1 MKRNL
6 LLLAAICS
14 CYNLFAEEVIVK
26 QFRYAGPYEVK
37 KPFLKDSLDV
47 NSKKFTE
54 KELLKTA
61 VPFSNVRQST
71 QLLEANADGES
82 TLPAGNQSSYIGLA
96 SFYLNSDRYV
106 KGTLQVKG
114 PETYEV
120 YVNNE
125 KQTAPDGKVSLSLE
139 PHRYEIVIKYLA
151 ESDKAGTL
159 KVSFD
164 TEKEAVITATTDPEK
179 RYTISDVFDGTRF
192 RSVSLSPNGKY
203 LLTSYQTTYPGGQTA
218 YFQQITDKTNGQ
230 VLMESSTN
238 NFSWMPQSNRLY
250 YTRKGLQGK
259 ELVTVDP
266 VTKAETILSQNLP
279 DGWFSIAPT
288 EDFLI
293 FTISEKGPEKDKDM
307 EEILVPDDRQPG
319 WRNRSFL
326 HKYDLA
332 TGMLERL
339 TYGHHSTFLNDISS
353 DGNKILFTCTEDNL
367 TERPFTVTSLYQM
380 DLKYGN
386 TVLLFKDPFINSAK
400 FISEDGLFFIVSG
413 SGEAFG
419 GKGLHIKDGQ
429 ISNMSDKQLFFCD
442 NGSDFGLIGPSAI
455 PITKD
460 FNPSILN
467 FSVNRKNRTIYFQAE
482 DKDRVRLY
490 SYTRTGLITEYP
502 VEEDIISDFSVAA
515 DAPELVYFGESAS
528 NSQRLYSMNLKK
540 KEKESVCLKD
550 LSKDILKDITLG
562 EVHDWN
568 FQAAAGDTIYGRY
581 YLPPHFDPSKKYP
594 LIVNYYGGTSPTER
608 SLENRYPSHTYA
620 ALGYVVYIIQ
630 PSGATG
636 FGQEFSARH
645 VNAWGKRTGDEIIEG
660 TKKFCEEHSFVDAK
674 KIGCIGASYGGFM
687 TQYLQTKTDIFAAA
701 ISHAGISDITSY
713 WGEGY
718 WGYSYSAL
726 ATANSYP
733 WNARDI
739 YVEQSP
745 LFHAD
750 KINTPILFLHGSV
763 DTNVP
768 VGESIQMFTALK
780 LLGKPTAFIQVNG
793 QNHQILD
800 YKKRAEWNKTI
811 YAWFAKYLKE
821 QPEWWEALYPPKSL

>member
-1 MKRNL
+1 MRKNM

-37 KPFLKDSLDV
+37 KPFLQDSLDV

-61 VPFSNVRQST
+61 IPFSNGRQSA
-71 QLLEANADGES
+71 QFLETDTNGES
-82 TLPAGNQSSYIGLA
+82 MLPGTSQACHIGLA

-106 KGTLQVKG
+106 KGSLQIKG

-120 YVNNE
+120 YINNE
-125 KQTAPDGKVSLSLE
+125 KQTPADGKIALTLE
-139 PHRYEIVIKYLA
+139 PHRYEVVIKYLS
-151 ESDKAGTL
+151 EKDKTGSL
-159 KVSFD
+159 KVTFE
-164 TEKEAVITATTDPEK
+164 TEAEAVVTATTDPEK
-179 RYTISDVFDGTRF
+179 RYTISDVFDGTRM
-192 RSVSLSPNGKY
+192 RSVSLSPDGKY
-203 LLTSYQTTYPGGQTA
+203 LLTAYQTTFPGGKTES
-218 YFQQITDKTNGQ
+218 FQQVTDRASGQ
-230 VLMESSTN
+230 VLIESSSN
-238 NFSWMPQSNRLY
+238 DYSWMPQSNLLY
-250 YTRKGLQGK
+250 YTRNGLQGK
-259 ELVTVDP
+259 ELVSIDP
-266 VTKAETILSQNLP
+266 VTKTENVLSSNLP
-279 DGWFSIAPT
+279 DGWFIFSPT
-288 EDFLI
+288 EEYLL
-293 FTISEKGPEKDKDM
+293 FTVSEEGPKKDKDM

-332 TGMLERL
+332 TGVFERL
-339 TYGHHSTFLNDISS
+339 TYGHNSTSLNDISQ
-353 DGNKILFTCTEDNL
+353 DGRYLLFTSQERTL
-367 TERPFTVTSLYQM
+367 TKRPFSITTLYRM
-380 DLKYGN
+380 DLQ
-386 TVLLFKDPFINSAK
+386 TMETEALLKDPFIGRATFSP
-400 FISEDGLFFIVSG
+400 DGKLLAIEG
-413 SGEAFG
+413 SGEAFDG
-419 GKGLHIKDGQ
+419 IGLNIAPGQTSNTADGQ
-429 ISNMSDKQLFFCD
+429 LFIYDLGSKQV
-442 NGSDFGLIGPSAI
+442 SPVS
-455 PITKD
+455 KD
-460 FNPSILN
+460 FNPSIQY
-467 FSVNRKNRTIYFQAE
+467 FTWNRHDKQIYLQGE
-482 DKDRVRLY
+482 DKDCVRLY
-490 SYTRTGLITEYP
+490 VLNPSTGKIKPIPLK
-502 VEEDIISDFSVAA
+502 EDILSDFTLAES
-515 DAPELVYFGESAS
+515 APELVYYGESAS
-528 NSQRLYSMNLKK
+528 NSQRLYSVNLKK
-540 KEKESVCLKD
+540 NTTVCLKD

-562 EVHDWN
+562 EVRDWN
-568 FQAAAGDTIYGRY
+568 FKAAAGDTIYGRY
-581 YLPPHFDPSKKYP
+581 YLPPHFDPNKKYP

-608 SLENRYPSHTYA
+608 SLENRYPSHAYA
-620 ALGYVVYIIQ
+620 ALGYIVYIIQ

-660 TKKFCEEHSFVDAK
+660 TKKFCAEHNFVDAK

-718 WGYSYSAL
+718 WGYSYSSL

-750 KINTPILFLHGSV
+750 KINTPLLFLHGSV

-780 LLGKPTAFIQVNG
+780 LLGKETAFIQVTG
-793 QNHQILD
+793 QNHQIFD
-800 YKKRAEWNKTI
+800 YKKRAEWNNTI
-811 YAWFAKYLKE
+811 YAWFAKWLKE
-821 QPEWWEALYPPKSL
+821 QPEWWEALYPAKSL

>member
-1 MKRNL
+1 MKRNM

-14 CYNLFAEEVIVK
+14 CCNLFAEEVIVK
-26 QFRYAGPYEVK
+26 QFRHAGPYEVK
-37 KPFLKDSLDV
+37 KPFLNDSLDV

-61 VPFSNVRQST
+61 IPFSNVRQST
-71 QLLEANADGES
+71 QILEANANGEGL
-82 TLPAGNQSSYIGLA
+82 LPASSLPYQIGLA

-106 KGTLQVKG
+106 KGNLQVKG

-120 YVNNE
+120 YINNE
-125 KQTAPDGKVSLSLE
+125 KQTPADGKIALTLE
-139 PHRYEIVIKYLA
+139 PHRYEVVIKYLA
-151 ESDKAGTL
+151 GKDKAGSL
-159 KVSFD
+159 KVTFD
-164 TEKEAVITATTDPEK
+164 TEAEATVTATTDPEK
-179 RYTISDVFDGTRF
+179 RYTISEVFDGTRF

-203 LLTSYQTTYPGGQTA
+203 LLTSYQTTFPGGETA
-218 YFQQITDKTNGQ
+218 SNQQVTDKANGQ
-230 VLMESSTN
+230 VLVESSTN
-238 NFSWMPQSNRLY
+238 NYNWMPQSNRLY

-259 ELVTVDP
+259 ELVSIDP
-266 VTKAETILSQNLP
+266 VTKTETILSANLP
-279 DGWFSIAPT
+279 DGWFVFAPT
-288 EDFLI
+288 EDYLI
-293 FTISEKGPEKDKDM
+293 FMVSEEGPKKGKDM
-307 EEILVPDDRQPG
+307 EEIIVPDDRQPG
-319 WRNRSFL
+319 WRNRFFL

-332 TGMLERL
+332 TGLFERL
-339 TYGHHSTFLNDISS
+339 TYGHNSTAINDISK
-353 DGNKILFTCTEDNL
+353 DGRYLLFTSRERTL
-367 TERPFTVTSLYQM
+367 TQRPFSTTTLYRM
-380 DLKYGN
+380 DLQSMQAEEI
-386 TVLLFKDPFINSAK
+386 LKDPFIGSAS
-400 FISEDGLFFIVSG
+400 FSPDGTQLAIEG

-419 GKGLHIKDGQ
+419 GIGLNIAPGQTSNTADGQ
-429 ISNMSDKQLFFCD
+429 LFIYDLAGKQVTPVSKDFDPSIQSVIWNIHDKQ
-442 NGSDFGLIGPSAI
+442 
-455 PITKD
+455 
-460 FNPSILN
+460 
-467 FSVNRKNRTIYFQAE
+467 IYLQGE
-482 DKDRVRLY
+482 DKDCVRLY
-490 SYTRTGLITEYP
+490 VLNPSNGKINPIPLK
-502 VEEDIISDFSVAA
+502 EDILSDFTIATS
-515 DAPELVYFGESAS
+515 APELVYFGESAS
-528 NSQRLYSMNLKK
+528 NSQRLYSVNLKK
-540 KEKESVCLKD
+540 NTTVCLKD
-550 LSKDILKDITLG
+550 LSETILKDVTLG

-581 YLPPHFDPSKKYP
+581 YLPPHFDPNKKYP

-608 SLENRYPSHTYA
+608 SLENRYPSHAYA
-620 ALGYVVYIIQ
+620 ALGYIVYIIQ

-660 TKKFCEEHSFVDAK
+660 TKKFCAEHSFVDAK

-687 TQYLQTKTDIFAAA
+687 TQYLQTKTDLFAAA

-718 WGYSYSAL
+718 WGYSYSSL

-780 LLGKPTAFIQVNG
+780 LLGKETAFIQVVG
-793 QNHQILD
+793 QNHQIFD
-800 YKKRAEWNKTI
+800 YKKRAEWNNTI
-811 YAWFAKYLKE
+811 YAWFAKWLKE
-821 QPEWWEALYPPKSL
+821 QPEWWEALYPQKSL

>member
-82 TLPAGNQSSYIGLA
+82 TLPAGNQSSYIGLT

-230 VLMESSTN
+230 VLIESSTN
-238 NFSWMPQSNRLY
+238 NFNWMPQSNRLY

-266 VTKAETILSQNLP
+266 MTKAETILSQNLP

-326 HKYDLA
+326 HKYDLT

-568 FQAAAGDTIYGRY
+568 FQAATGDTIYGRY

>member
-230 VLMESSTN
+230 VLIESSTN
-238 NFSWMPQSNRLY
+238 NFNWMPQSNRLY

>member
-1 MKRNL
+1 MKRNI

-14 CYNLFAEEVIVK
+14 CYNLFAEEVTVK

-37 KPFLKDSLDV
+37 KPFLNDSLDV

-61 VPFSNVRQST
+61 IPFSNVRQST
-71 QLLEANADGES
+71 QLLDANTNGEGQ
-82 TLPAGNQSSYIGLA
+82 LPASSQPYQIGLA

-106 KGTLQVKG
+106 KGDLSVKG

-120 YVNNE
+120 YINNE
-125 KQTAPDGKVSLSLE
+125 KQIPADGKITLSLE
-139 PHRYEIVIKYLA
+139 PHRYEVVIKYLA
-151 ESDKAGTL
+151 EANKAESL
-159 KVSFD
+159 KVTFN
-164 TEKEAVITATTDPEK
+164 TEAEAVVTATTNPEK
-179 RYTISDVFDGTRF
+179 RYTISEVYNGTRF

-203 LLTSYQTTYPGGQTA
+203 LLTAYQTTYPGGKTQS
-218 YFQQITDKTNGQ
+218 YQQVTDRTTGQ
-230 VLMESSTN
+230 VVIESSN
-238 NFSWMPQSNRLY
+238 NDYNWMPKSNRLY
-250 YTRKGLQGK
+250 YTREGMEGK

-266 VTKAETILSQNLP
+266 ATQAETILSRNLP
-279 DGWFSIAPT
+279 DGWFVIAPT
-288 EDFLI
+288 EDYLI
-293 FTISEKGPEKDKDM
+293 FTVSEEGPKKDKDM
-307 EEILVPDDRQPG
+307 EEILVPDDRQPD

-332 TGMLERL
+332 TGLFERL
-339 TYGHHSTFLNDISS
+339 TYGYNSTHLNDISK
-353 DGNKILFTCTEDNL
+353 DGRYILFSSSERTL
-367 TERPFTVTSLYQM
+367 TQRPFSINTLYRM
-380 DLKYGN
+380 DLQ
-386 TVLLFKDPFINSAK
+386 TMQTEALLKDAFIGRAGFSP
-400 FISEDGLFFIVSG
+400 DGKLLAIEG
-413 SGEAFG
+413 SGEAFNG
-419 GKGLHIKDGQ
+419 IGLKIAPGQTSNIADGQ
-429 ISNMSDKQLFFCD
+429 LFIYDPEKKEVSPVSKDFDPSIQFFTWNSNDKQ
-442 NGSDFGLIGPSAI
+442 
-455 PITKD
+455 
-460 FNPSILN
+460 
-467 FSVNRKNRTIYFQAE
+467 IYLQGE
-482 DKDRVRLY
+482 DKDCVRLY
-490 SYTRTGLITEYP
+490 VLNPSNGKINP
-502 VEEDIISDFSVAA
+502 VPLKEEILSDFTLAES
-515 DAPELVYFGESAS
+515 APELVYFGESAS
-528 NSQRLYSMNLKK
+528 NSQRLYSVNLKK
-540 KEKESVCLKD
+540 NTTVCLKD
-550 LSKDILKDITLG
+550 LSETILKDVTLG

-581 YLPPHFDPSKKYP
+581 YLPPHFDPNKKYP
-594 LIVNYYGGTSPTER
+594 LIVNYYGGTSPTAR

-620 ALGYVVYIIQ
+620 ALGYIVYIIQ

-660 TKKFCEEHSFVDAK
+660 TKKFCAEHNFVDAK

-718 WGYSYSAL
+718 WGYSYSSL

-768 VGESIQMFTALK
+768 IGESIQMFTALK
-780 LLGKPTAFIQVNG
+780 LLGKETAFIQVNG
-793 QNHQILD
+793 QNHQIFD
-800 YKKRAEWNKTI
+800 YKKRAEWNNTI
-811 YAWFAKYLKE
+811 YAWFAKWLKE
-821 QPEWWEALYPPKSL
+821 QPQWWEALYPAKSL

>member
-1 MKRNL
+1 MKRNM

-14 CYNLFAEEVIVK
+14 CCNLFAEEVIVK
-26 QFRYAGPYEVK
+26 QFRHAGPYEVK
-37 KPFLKDSLDV
+37 KPFLNDSLDV

-61 VPFSNVRQST
+61 IPFSNVRQST
-71 QLLEANADGES
+71 QILEANADGEGL
-82 TLPAGNQSSYIGLA
+82 LPASSLPYQIGLA

-106 KGTLQVKG
+106 KGNLQVKG

-120 YVNNE
+120 YINNE
-125 KQTAPDGKVSLSLE
+125 KQTPADGKIALTLE
-139 PHRYEIVIKYLA
+139 PHRYEVVIKYLA
-151 ESDKAGTL
+151 GKDKAGSL
-159 KVSFD
+159 KVTFD
-164 TEKEAVITATTDPEK
+164 TEAEATVAATTDPEK
-179 RYTISDVFDGTRF
+179 RYTISEVFDGTRF

-203 LLTSYQTTYPGGQTA
+203 LLTSYQTTFPGGETA
-218 YFQQITDKTNGQ
+218 SNQQVTDKANGQ
-230 VLMESSTN
+230 VLVESSTN
-238 NFSWMPQSNRLY
+238 NYNWMPQSNRLY

-259 ELVTVDP
+259 ELVSIDP
-266 VTKAETILSQNLP
+266 VTKTETILSANLP
-279 DGWFSIAPT
+279 DGWFVFAPT
-288 EDFLI
+288 EDYLI
-293 FTISEKGPEKDKDM
+293 FMVSEEGPKKDKDM
-307 EEILVPDDRQPG
+307 EEIIVPDDRQPG
-319 WRNRSFL
+319 WRNRFFL

-332 TGMLERL
+332 TGLFERL
-339 TYGHHSTFLNDISS
+339 TYGHNSTAINDISK
-353 DGNKILFTCTEDNL
+353 DGRYLLFTSRERTL
-367 TERPFTVTSLYQM
+367 TQRPFSTTTLYRM
-380 DLKYGN
+380 DLQSMQ
-386 TVLLFKDPFINSAK
+386 TEEILKDPFISSAS
-400 FISEDGLFFIVSG
+400 FSPDGTQLAIEG

-419 GKGLHIKDGQ
+419 GIGLNIAPGQTSNTADGQ
-429 ISNMSDKQLFFCD
+429 LFIYDLAGKQVTPVSKDFDPSIQSVIWNNHDKQ
-442 NGSDFGLIGPSAI
+442 
-455 PITKD
+455 
-460 FNPSILN
+460 
-467 FSVNRKNRTIYFQAE
+467 IYLQGE
-482 DKDRVRLY
+482 DKDCVRLY
-490 SYTRTGLITEYP
+490 VLNPSNGKINP
-502 VEEDIISDFSVAA
+502 VPLKEDILSDFTIATS
-515 DAPELVYFGESAS
+515 APELVYFGESAS
-528 NSQRLYSMNLKK
+528 NSQRLYSVNLKK
-540 KEKESVCLKD
+540 NTTVCLKD
-550 LSKDILKDITLG
+550 LSETILKDVTLG

-581 YLPPHFDPSKKYP
+581 YLPPHFDPNKKYP

-608 SLENRYPSHTYA
+608 SLENRYPSHAYA
-620 ALGYVVYIIQ
+620 ALGYIVYIIQ

-660 TKKFCEEHSFVDAK
+660 TKKFCAEHSFVDAK

-687 TQYLQTKTDIFAAA
+687 TQYLQTKTDLFAAA

-718 WGYSYSAL
+718 WGYSYSSL

-780 LLGKPTAFIQVNG
+780 LLGKETAFIQVVG
-793 QNHQILD
+793 QNHQIFD
-800 YKKRAEWNKTI
+800 YKKRAEWNNTI
-811 YAWFAKYLKE
+811 YAWFAKWLKE
-821 QPEWWEALYPPKSL
+821 QPEWWEALYPQKSL

>member
-326 HKYDLA
+326 HKYDLT

-515 DAPELVYFGESAS
+515 DTPELVYFGESAS

>member
-203 LLTSYQTTYPGGQTA
+203 LLTAYQTTYPGGDTES
-218 YFQQITDKTNGQ
+218 FQQVTDRATGQ
-230 VLMESSTN
+230 VLMESN
-238 NFSWMPQSNRLY
+238 NHHYSWMPRSNRLY
-250 YTRKGLQGK
+250 YTRKGMQGK
-259 ELVTVDP
+259 ELVQ
-266 VTKAETILSQNLP
+266 AEEVLAHNLP
-279 DGWFSIAPT
+279 DGWFNFAPT
-288 EDFLI
+288 EDFLLFNI
-293 FTISEKGPEKDKDM
+293 TEEGPKKGEDLQ
-307 EEILVPDDRQPG
+307 EILVPDDRQPG
-319 WRNRSFL
+319 WRTRSFI

-332 TGMLERL
+332 TGVFQRL
-339 TYGHHSTFLNDISS
+339 TYGHTSTSINDISD
-353 DGNKILFTCTEDNL
+353 DGRYLLFTCSEREL
-367 TERPFTVTSLYQM
+367 TKRPFSTTLLYRM
-380 DLKYGN
+380 DLQ
-386 TVLLFKDPFINSAK
+386 TLETELLLKDPFISYAQ
-400 FISEDGLFFIVSG
+400 FSPDGKMLAIAA
-413 SGEAFG
+413 SGEAFN
-419 GKGLHIKDGQ
+419 KIGLKIAPGQTSNMADGQ
-429 ISNMSDKQLFFCD
+429 LFLYDPASKQA
-442 NGSDFGLIGPSAI
+442 NPV
-455 PITKD
+455 TKD
-460 FNPSILN
+460 FNPSVQN
-467 FSVNRKNRTIYFQAE
+467 FVWNKGDKQIYLQGE
-482 DKDRVRLY
+482 DKDCVRLY
-490 SYTRTGLITEYP
+490 VLNPSTGKILPIP
-502 VEEDIISDFSVAA
+502 LKEDILSDFTIAETT
-515 DAPELVYFGESAS
+515 PELVYFGESAS
-528 NSQRLYSMNLKK
+528 NSQRLYSINLKK
-540 KEKESVCLKD
+540 NTSVCLKD
-550 LSKDILKDITLG
+550 LSAGILKDVILG

-568 FQAAAGDTIYGRY
+568 FRAAAGDTIYGRY
-581 YLPPHFDPSKKYP
+581 YLPPHFDPNKKYP

-608 SLENRYPSHTYA
+608 SLENRYPSHVYA
-620 ALGYVVYIIQ
+620 ALGYIVYIIQ

-645 VNAWGKRTGDEIIEG
+645 VNAWGLRTGDEIIEG
-660 TKKFCEEHSFVDAK
+660 TKKFCAEHNFVDTK

-726 ATANSYP
+726 ASANSYP
-733 WNARDI
+733 WNARDM
-739 YVEQSP
+739 YTLQSP
-745 LFHAD
+745 LFNAD
-750 KINTPILFLHGSV
+750 KINTPILFLHGTV

-780 LLGKPTAFIQVNG
+780 LLGKPTAFVQVVG

-811 YAWFAKYLKE
+811 YAWFAKWLKN
-821 QPEWWEALYPPKSL
+821 QPEWWNAMYPEKAL

>member
-37 KPFLKDSLDV
+37 EPFLKDSLDV

-71 QLLEANADGES
+71 QLLETNADGES
-82 TLPAGNQSSYIGLA
+82 TLPAGNQSAHIGLA

-125 KQTAPDGKVSLSLE
+125 KQTAADGKVSLSLE

-151 ESDKAGTL
+151 EGDKAETL

-238 NFSWMPQSNRLY
+238 NFNWMPQSNRLY

-259 ELVTVDP
+259 ELVTIDP

-332 TGMLERL
+332 TGVLERL
-339 TYGHHSTFLNDISS
+339 TYGHNSTSLNDISK
-353 DGNKILFTCTEDNL
+353 DGRYLLFTSSRRELTKRPFSTKILY
-367 TERPFTVTSLYQM
+367 RM
-380 DLKYGN
+380 DLQN
-386 TVLLFKDPFINSAK
+386 RQVDTLLEDPFINYAS
-400 FISEDGLFFIVSG
+400 FSPDGKQLAVSG
-413 SGEAFG
+413 SGEAFN
-419 GKGLHIKDGQ
+419 KIGLNIAPGQTSNLADGQ
-429 ISNMSDKQLFFCD
+429 LFIYDLSNKQATAV
-442 NGSDFGLIGPSAI
+442 S
-455 PITKD
+455 KD
-460 FNPSILN
+460 FNPSIQSFTWN
-467 FSVNRKNRTIYFQAE
+467 TGDKQIYLQGE
-482 DKDRVRLY
+482 DKDCVRLY
-490 SYTRTGLITEYP
+490 TLNPANGKISP
-502 VEEDIISDFSVAA
+502 VPLKEDILSDFTIA
-515 DAPELVYFGESAS
+515 DNAPELVYFGESAS

-550 LSKDILKDITLG
+550 LSKDIMKDITLG

-581 YLPPHFDPSKKYP
+581 YLPPHFDPSNKYP

-660 TKKFCEEHSFVDAK
+660 TKKFCAEHSFVDTK

-780 LLGKPTAFIQVNG
+780 LLGKETAFIQVMG